1 MMVIMYFN
9 LKGRQ
14 LNHIYIYIERER
26 ERDIERER
34 GERERERENVIYE
47 PHGNY
52 KPKPYNRYIHK
63 KEKASQ
69 TQH

>member
-9 LKGRQ
+9 LKGCQ
-14 LNHIYIYIERER
+14 LNHIYIYR
-26 ERDIERER
+26 
-34 GERERERENVIYE
+34 EREREREREETERECVIYE

-63 KEKASQ
+63 KEK
-69 TQH
+69 H